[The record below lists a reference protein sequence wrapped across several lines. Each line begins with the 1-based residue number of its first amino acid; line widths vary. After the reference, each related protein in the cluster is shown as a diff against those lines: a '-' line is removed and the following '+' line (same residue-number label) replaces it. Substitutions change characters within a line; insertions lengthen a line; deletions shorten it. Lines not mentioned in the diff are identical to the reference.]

1 MANRIQLRRGG
12 AQEWANSNPTLAQG
26 ELGIELDTGRFKIG
40 DGVTAWNTLTYER
53 PVESTSNTANTLVQ
67 RDADGNFAA
76 GTITA
81 TVIGNASTSSR
92 LASTRQVQLSS
103 DVLGTGVFD
112 GSQNLNLV
120 SSLALQSTLPHY
132 DGSASATGTYTKVTV
147 DAKGR
152 IINAENPTTLAAY
165 GLNGTVEGS
174 SAQPY
179 DLDLVA
185 IAGLTTTGLISR
197 TSGGAMST
205 RTIAGTSGNIS
216 VNDGGGINGNPTID
230 IITTAVTAGNYNTE
244 SLTSVS
250 GAGGSG
256 EPFGTPTVN
265 AVKFTVDDRGR
276 LTSATNVPIATAA
289 EGSKY
294 ATYSAGT
301 TYVRYDIIANAS
313 KVYQAIQGI
322 AAGSGAPTHTSGDS
336 GGWRYLAAEATE
348 QKGLASFAQEDFD
361 VDSNGHVTISALGVD
376 NTQLQNNRISFAD
389 GNTKEDFELDQEL
402 TSSTGYRGFN
412 YLNYVKV
419 NNTSGSLLF
428 GANNTGDSGNGEVD
442 INVKTLF
449 SDPDFILDGATAQQI
464 DKTGDGDLNIEL
476 TQNSSSARN
485 FTVASTNSGSGTST
499 LTLTAEDVVDID
511 ASAAT
516 GKVHIEN
523 VRVQTN
529 YIGSTDST
537 MHLDPG
543 DDRAITGLVRVHG
556 DLQVDG
562 TTTTVNSTVT
572 TVDDPIIT
580 LGGDTAPASDDNKDR
595 GVEFRYYDN
604 QARVGFFGYDD
615 SYTDLGGHVGGFTF
629 LHNATNTSEVFSG
642 TASGI
647 TAGNL
652 KLTTNTNST
661 SNTTGDLVVAGGA
674 GIGDD
679 VNIGGLLDVDGTFRA
694 NSTSRFD
701 DNIVI
706 QGASKTVQINN
717 GSGTTKIEFQSTT
730 GNASIGGV
738 TDVTGNF
745 NVNTNKF
752 NVVAASG
759 NTTIA
764 GTLGVT
770 NIATFSNNIDANGD
784 VAISGDVHLE
794 STNDITTAKNG
805 TTGAWEIQSN
815 DYGALRL
822 DGGAY
827 IAGSALIDGTLH
839 VNGPLEIKDSATETE
854 SRLNWL
860 RVRYRGR
867 FGDSYQASPSYAS
880 HNFSTLKAH
889 GGAGIMKSLYVGA
902 TGSNE
907 RFAVGKLNSGDT
919 EKFTVIGATG
929 NTTIQGTLLVE
940 DNVNFNGTLDVDADF
955 AVRNGTT
962 DKFFVDNV
970 TGNTNIEGTL
980 TADGHTELNS
990 TLNVDSNTTL
1000 GGTLTVANNTE
1011 INGTLDV
1018 DANFAVRS
1026 GTTDKMTV
1034 ASSTGNIAT
1043 DGTLTVQGETQII
1056 DSLIIN
1062 ASNEEFAVQNGS
1074 GVDKFTVDTDNG
1086 NTIIQGQVTVAGA
1099 TQINNSLGTTGV
1111 NTLTNNADQT
1121 LTGSYSADGAVRVTG
1136 GAGIGKNLAVG
1147 QGLRVYGGTELTGAL
1162 DLNNNA
1168 DISGTLTVSDQTIV
1182 KADNKFF
1189 KVQTAAGVDKF
1200 TVDTDNG
1207 NVVSQ
1212 GELTVAGDAAL
1223 QSDLVVTGNLTVNG
1237 TTTTVNSTVTT
1248 IDDPIIT
1255 VGGDTAPASND
1266 GKDRGVEFR
1275 YYDGSAKIGFF
1286 GFDRSSQEFSF
1297 LTSASNN
1304 SEVLSGTDGALRVG
1318 SIRVTG
1324 AGTSVDIDNN
1334 LNVDGT
1340 ATVDGQIISQV
1351 SSGPAL
1357 VIPTTDKINNLNA
1370 DLLDGM
1376 TTATAATVSTVVNRD
1391 SSGDFAANQ
1400 ITAASGT
1407 GSGAGFL
1414 GNASTAD
1421 AWKTAR
1427 TFTLAGVVQG
1437 SVSVDGSSAPT
1448 INTTFVDADSTG
1460 LAAMSGTG
1468 YVVRTGTGTYAQRTF
1483 AVTASSGITL
1493 TNADGVSGN
1502 TTINVA
1508 SAASNSANNLVL
1520 RDASG
1525 NFAAGTITANLTGQV
1540 SDISNHDTG
1549 DLAEGSNLYF
1559 TNERVDDRINALITA
1574 STGITKVYDDTAN
1587 TYTLSVTQS
1596 DINTDTITEGS
1607 SNLFTTAARSR
1618 THFTYGTGIALSGSG
1633 ELSVTQSQ
1641 INTDSVTEGS
1651 TNLFTTAA
1659 RTRTHFTYG
1668 TGITHSS
1675 GTLSVT
1681 QSDINT
1687 DNVTEGSTNLFTTPA
1702 RTRSHFTYG
1711 QGIGINSASGT
1722 IGIDFAEF
1730 DTDDL
1735 VEGTSKL
1742 FFTNTRADNRI
1753 ALQVGANLD
1762 LSSKSTTNLSEGTN
1776 QYYTEARVQAKL
1788 DNAFEQLSAMLNNL
1802 ASATTLTLGLSGDPT
1817 PGAVVTTGVSV
1828 GGGGGFTGATAV
1840 ATSGGT
1846 GSGLTVNTTVDSD
1859 GNITAAAVNAGG
1871 SDYLIT
1877 DTVTIT
1883 NANAGKVLTLN
1894 LATLSGGTGYTSATG
1909 VAVTGGSGSSM
1920 TADITASG
1928 GAITNVTVNNGG
1940 TDFAAGETITITN
1953 ANASGIKT
1961 VGNIGAADASRTA
1974 GTYNLGTS
1982 DYGTQASGAN
1992 ATFTVVVDSNGA
2004 ASITVTD
2011 DGSGFIANE
2020 TVTVADAQLGGGGGA
2035 ALTFDVTAIHG
2046 NGATVNVA
2054 SVATNATLTLTDITT
2069 MEVGATVTGATS
2081 GTTGV
2086 ITALGTNQ
2094 VTVNTVDGFF
2104 KKGEVVSAN
2113 DVSTLTIS
2121 SFS

>member
-1000 GGTLTVANNTE
+1000 GGTLVVTNNSE
-1011 INGTLDV
+1011 FNGTLDV

-1607 SNLFTTAARSR
+1607 SNLFTTAARTR
-1618 THFTYGTGIALSGSG
+1618 THFTYGNGIALAGSG

-1641 INTDSVTEGS
+1641 ISTDNVTEGS

-1920 TADITASG
+1920 TVDITASG